1 MLRHDAPGGTL
12 AVHEVQDTM
21 TALLWYRRD
30 LRVHDLP
37 ALHAACA
44 GHDRVI
50 PVFCL
55 DDRLLRGRH
64 ASGPRAQF
72 LLESLED
79 LDVHLREL
87 GSRLLVW
94 RGRPEQALPTLARMA
109 GATEIHATRDLTP
122 FARDRGRS
130 VAKALE
136 GAGVEFLAH
145 PGLTVIDDVTA
156 VRTKADTPYETF
168 TPFYRTWQNAE
179 RHKPLPP
186 PTLPP
191 IVEDLEYEPLPTLA
205 ELGLEQEVTDPQR
218 GGETAGLARAE
229 WFLDGPVRDYTRT
242 HDRVDLDGTSKLSP
256 YLHFGCV
263 SARELEASLPEGDGA
278 EAFRRQLCWR
288 DFYHS
293 VHFHHPENA
302 RLEYQQRY
310 RGTIRWARE
319 EEHFDAWAAGR
330 TGYPLVDAAMRQ
342 LAREGWMHNRARM
355 IVGCFLT
362 KHLGIDWRRGEAH
375 FMRLLLDGDQANNNG
390 NWQWIASVGV
400 DPQPVYRR
408 IFNPV
413 LQQERHD
420 PDGRYVRTYLPELAE
435 VPQKYLSQP
444 WRMPADVQKSCGCR
458 IGQDYPAPI
467 VDQREGRDAALAR
480 YRAAAG

>member
-1 MLRHDAPGGTL
+1 
-12 AVHEVQDTM
+12 M

-37 ALHAACA
+37 ALHAACD
-44 GHDRVI
+44 GHDRVV

-55 DDRLLRGRH
+55 DDRLLHGRH
-64 ASGPRAQF
+64 ASPARTQF
-72 LLESLED
+72 LLESLAD
-79 LDVHLREL
+79 LDRNLREL

-130 VAKALE
+130 VGRVLQDE
-136 GAGVEFLAH
+136 GIEFVAH
-145 PGLTVIDDVTA
+145 PGLTVVDDATA
-156 VRTKADTPYETF
+156 LRTKADTLYGTF
-168 TPFYRTWQNAE
+168 TPFYRTWQNAP

-186 PTLPP
+186 PGMPP
-191 IVEDLEYEPLPTLA
+191 IVEGLEYEPLPTLA
-205 ELGLEQEVTDPQR
+205 DLGLEQEVPEPQP

-229 WFLDGPVRDYTRT
+229 WFLDGPVRDYAQT
-242 HDRVDLDGTSKLSP
+242 HDRLDLDGTSKLAP

-263 SARELEASLPEGDGA
+263 SARELELSLPEGEGA

-288 DFYHS
+288 DFYHY
-293 VHFHHPENA
+293 VHYHHPENA
-302 RLEYQQRY
+302 RLEYQERY
-310 RGTIRWARE
+310 RHTIDWE
-319 EEHFDAWAAGR
+319 DDEEHFAAWAAGR

-342 LAREGWMHNRARM
+342 LAQEGWMHNRARM

-375 FMRLLLDGDQANNNG
+375 FMRLLLDGDQPNNNG

-420 PDGRYVRTYLPELAE
+420 PDGRYVRTYLPELAR
-435 VPQKYLSQP
+435 VPAKYLTQP
-444 WRMPADVQKSCGCR
+444 WLMPADVQESSGCR
-458 IGQDYPAPI
+458 IGSDYPEPI
-467 VDQREGRDAALAR
+467 VDQREAREQALAR
-480 YRAAAG
+480 YRGAAG